1 MPYEV
6 FLQGGFNLTTSLTLM
21 RTETDV
27 TTVAQKCQLQ
37 RDVSDTK
44 PR

>member
-6 FLQGGFNLTTSLTLM
+6 LLQGGFSLTTSFPLM